1 MKRSKIDTKR
11 RFYMGQHQIMKKK
24 SNREANAETMAPQSS
39 SRLQPARHLHCKEIE
54 SKENNGEASL
64 KETTPR
70 QTWIGDSTLAM
81 DEELLQA
88 LDACVPVT
96 TPLSQKTNVV
106 LKSKD
111 LDSSSYVTKTD
122 DADPEKGKMN
132 FTRIK
137 NKSNTKSDFG
147 GQAITRHFNQ
157 RTILDLSEPEP
168 SKTHSRVSENS
179 KALAKK
185 LLFSE
190 DTDSDKSS
198 FKRDHSTGNTE
209 KHAAK
214 KKRERPSSLSS
225 PESSDSGGPS
235 SCKRASLIKKK
246 ITRAETCIHG
256 QNHRQ
261 WTFGK
266 KTLAADS
273 QNVYTSLNT
282 SRDDYILFSPTHI
295 AAGLQKKLQ
304 SQQLPVANLSTSV
317 LTPPPGLDFSRA
329 NCSTLD
335 NTLPG
340 TGQNIHVALPA
351 EQLDKL
357 LLSSWGLPKPV
368 LEKYQRLG
376 VVQMFEWQAECL
388 TLGQVLEGKNL
399 VYSAPTSAGKTLV
412 SELLILKRVLET
424 RRKALFILPFVSVAK
439 EKMYYLQN
447 IFQEAGVRVEGYMG
461 STSAA
466 GGFSSLDVAVCTIE
480 KANGLINRLIEEN
493 RMDLLGIVVVD
504 ELHMLGDSG
513 RGYLLELL
521 LTKIRYVTQ
530 KTLSRESS
538 KSTPSFREEVQIV
551 GMSATLPNLDL
562 LAKWLNADLYHT
574 DYRPVPLMEWVKI
587 GKNVYDGSLA
597 LVREFKPALQIKG
610 DDDHIVSLCFETI
623 QSGHSVLLFC
633 PSKNWCEKLADSI
646 GREFYNFHQRALKS
660 AEGGDKNASVP
671 PLSLD
676 EEGLLDVLAQLK
688 RSPAGLDSV
697 LKRTVQLGVAFHH
710 AGLTFEERDII
721 EGAFRQGYIRVLV
734 ATSTLSSGVNLPAR
748 RVIIRT
754 PVFNGRPLDMLTYKQ
769 MAGRAGRKGVDS
781 MGESILVCKESERT
795 KGTALL
801 QGSLK
806 PIRSCLIKKEGEG
819 VTTSMIRAILEIIV
833 GGVAST
839 PGHVKMYAS
848 CTLLAASLSKD
859 VTELGCSEGEM
870 NMERTA
876 RKRKS
881 SKQTS
886 PIEACVDW
894 LIENEF
900 IQIQEEGDKE
910 QKIEKYCPTHL
921 GAATLSSSLSPP
933 EALGIFADLQRA
945 MKGFVLENDLHI
957 LYQITPVCADWA
969 TIDWYQFFC
978 LWEHLPTS
986 MKRVAEMV
994 GIEEG
999 FLARSV
1005 GGKIIAKTERQHR
1018 QMAIHKRFF
1027 TSLVLLDLISE
1038 VPLETVAKKYSCS
1051 RGQLQS
1057 LQQSASTYAGMVTV
1071 FCNRLGWHNLELLLS
1086 QFQSRL
1092 SFGIQRELC
1101 DLVRIS
1107 LLNAQRARAL
1117 YNAGFI
1123 TVSELAR
1130 ASAAD
1135 VEIALRKAV
1144 PFKSSRK
1151 AVDESEHEA
1160 QERRDTRCIWVS
1172 GKKGLTE
1179 REAALQIVAEARK
1192 LLQQDLALLG
1202 IQWNPDSLTTESPQT
1217 VAEDGSDEKASG
1229 TSVLS
1234 QTKGKGVLISI
1245 KDHLQ
1250 KGELI
1255 LSENS
1260 RKNDKEQSPLRK
1272 SFIVIASNEKG
1283 STKEKINETKAS
1295 VDTGCP
1301 EDKDSAVCLNSRNAT
1316 TKREKNAKDSILLD
1330 STGIRGQAS
1339 TNHVSAPCKVT
1350 CERSSNSNAKSHG
1363 VGQHL
1368 NSLYSSICQRS
1379 DEFAIKDEM
1388 NVIVGPTTA
1397 DIDSVKMTTIIK
1409 SHNSP
1414 RKDDTSNLQL
1424 ENLSKLAM
1432 NHVSKRRKTGSCET
1446 ETVEH
1451 NEITAD
1457 DCVTSESCVSK
1468 TMESDQR
1475 NCLVVSEYSSAPGTS
1490 KTHCIQKCPPKC
1502 KNAREK
1508 NKVLSSESFLKH
1520 KHLGN
1525 KGKNDLP
1532 VSMNN
1537 FPSVSGKKCK
1547 DKWNH
1552 RNIENSCGLTAS
1564 ETEIEKSTNEAMLL
1578 SLQTHTDIKHSKTQN
1593 SKSVLEGCV
1602 SDPVPNR
1609 KTEQNPCFKAQEIC
1623 RSPDLYA
1630 AGQEEFE
1637 ESFPLDTQT
1646 EKIIMQQDSV
1656 VITVTDPSL
1665 HAVKPSSLGTEA
1677 GKQIFA
1683 ETSNKVS
1690 DSGNIKLLE
1699 NCSKNASQTNT
1710 TLMLEKCPIK
1720 AVPKNL
1726 IHAETLSKYN
1736 VSLTDTQLG
1745 DILDDCTALA
1755 QPGNSPAPIQKISAP
1770 LNGIQPT
1777 KGNLESSEVA
1787 VDNSLNG
1794 SCSFLFDSSFE
1805 SSMNAMEEKPLQ
1817 DLSQSF
1823 KERAEVN
1830 ELPPVPVRIENE
1842 NIQAVNQEPMEW
1854 AESSFNISDL
1864 GDSFQMGEALFVER
1878 LNAVFSSGD
1887 EMTSEQTRSSKNCVT
1902 PDMKITLNK
1911 EAKTNSETKTNRTS
1925 TSFHLSPGM
1934 QDILDNWPSLSGKC
1948 TSSHEVPVKSET
1960 DKKAAEVNAFVTVD
1974 QDKNDIPYRVKAE
1987 QQCLAVANQISSEV
2001 VSPCLDRELESGPGR
2016 NELIPPTP
2024 QSEAVSPAIKMALSV
2039 RKLDKC
2045 KEKAL
2050 LSKVSPLSHVDQ
2062 STSNLDDSLI
2072 DKGFTLQLSQ
2082 DVSPLASVPS
2092 SMETFTII
2100 DVASNLTLF
2109 QTFIKEWKTKTR
2121 FCIAIACEKG
2131 EHVLSTHS
2139 AIGGNFKPN
2148 CSNHKNTP
2156 RKDGFPIKGN
2166 EDLVVT
2172 GISVCWGG
2180 RDVYYISLQQEQ
2192 ANTDISASLVPPPLD
2207 PNLSVKERLHHV
2219 QSCLK
2224 SNSSSRSERVIMAY
2238 DFKQHYKA
2246 LLLACGLTLEGSF
2259 EDPKVACW
2267 LLDPG
2272 SKERTLHNMVTN
2284 FAPQDLQL
2292 LDGIGTGQGVQ
2303 SLGISGNHEHP
2314 GRYRAAIESVLVH
2327 SIMSQLDI
2335 QLEKDNLQD
2344 VFRNVEMPTQYCLVL
2359 LELNGIGFSTAE
2371 CESQKYVMQA
2381 KLSALESQAYQ
2392 LAGHSFSLTS
2402 PEDIAEVLF
2411 LELKLPPNGDISGQ
2425 KNKKT
2430 LGYTRRNTAG
2440 TRVKIAKQFSTT
2452 KDVLEKLKTLHPL
2465 PGIILEWRRITN
2477 AITKVVFP
2485 LQREK
2490 RMHPKLGVERIYPIS
2505 QTHTATGR
2513 VTFIEPN
2520 IQNVPKDFAIEMPTL
2535 IGESPPSQERG
2546 NTLFSKSR
2554 SRKSK
2559 ISRDPVPPVKADGE
2573 SPEKGMAY
2581 SISMRHAFVPFPG
2594 GLILAADYSQL
2605 ELRILAH
2612 LSCDRRLIQ
2621 VLNSGA
2627 DVFKSIAAEWKMIDP
2642 DSVDDVLRQQA
2653 KQICYGIIY
2662 GMGAKSLGEQMGID
2676 ENDAACYI
2684 ETFKSRYKGIQAFLR
2699 ETVKNCVKNGY
2710 VQTILGRKRF
2720 LPAIKDPNIH
2730 IKTHAERQA
2739 VNTTVQGSA
2748 ADIVK
2753 SATVNIQ
2760 RRLEEA
2766 FPLAARSHEHT
2777 GSQEYF
2783 KYADR
2788 INQRGNSCPSS
2799 GGFFV
2804 LQLHDELFY
2813 EVVEDDIIQ
2822 VAQIVKKEMES
2833 AVKLY
2838 VKLRVKVKVG
2848 PSWGNLQDL
2857 DI

>member
-24 SNREANAETMAPQSS
+24 R
-39 SRLQPARHLHCKEIE
+39 EIE

-64 KETTPR
+64 KEVCQHCFDTASALVVKTTPR

-122 DADPEKGKMN
+122 DADPEK
-132 FTRIK
+132 
-137 NKSNTKSDFG
+137 
-147 GQAITRHFNQ
+147 
-157 RTILDLSEPEP
+157 DLSEPEP

-235 SCKRASLIKKK
+235 SCKRASL
-246 ITRAETCIHG
+246 
-256 QNHRQ
+256 
-261 WTFGK
+261 
-266 KTLAADS
+266 
-273 QNVYTSLNT
+273 NVYTSLNT

-910 QKIEKYCPTHL
+910 QKYCPTHL

-1260 RKNDKEQSPLRK
+1260 RKNDKEQSPLRN
-1272 SFIVIASNEKG
+1272 NEKG

-1316 TKREKNAKDSILLD
+1316 TKREKNAKDS
-1330 STGIRGQAS
+1330 
-1339 TNHVSAPCKVT
+1339 N
-1350 CERSSNSNAKSHG
+1350 
-1363 VGQHL
+1363 
-1368 NSLYSSICQRS
+1368 
-1379 DEFAIKDEM
+1379 
-1388 NVIVGPTTA
+1388 
-1397 DIDSVKMTTIIK
+1397 IDSVKMTTIIK

-1457 DCVTSESCVSK
+1457 DCVTSESC
-1468 TMESDQR
+1468 
-1475 NCLVVSEYSSAPGTS
+1475 
-1490 KTHCIQKCPPKC
+1490 KCPPKC

-1593 SKSVLEGCV
+1593 
-1602 SDPVPNR
+1602 
-1609 KTEQNPCFKAQEIC
+1609 TQEIC

-1710 TLMLEKCPIK
+1710 TLI
-1720 AVPKNL
+1720 
-1726 IHAETLSKYN
+1726 YN

-1745 DILDDCTALA
+1745 DILDDCTSLA
-1755 QPGNSPAPIQKISAP
+1755 QPGNSPAPIQK
-1770 LNGIQPT
+1770 PT

-1987 QQCLAVANQISSEV
+1987 QQCLAVANQISS
-2001 VSPCLDRELESGPGR
+2001 

-2082 DVSPLASVPS
+2082 DVSPLVSVPS

-2335 QLEKDNLQD
+2335 QLEKDNLQATD

-2777 GSQEYF
+2777 GN
-2783 KYADR
+2783 R